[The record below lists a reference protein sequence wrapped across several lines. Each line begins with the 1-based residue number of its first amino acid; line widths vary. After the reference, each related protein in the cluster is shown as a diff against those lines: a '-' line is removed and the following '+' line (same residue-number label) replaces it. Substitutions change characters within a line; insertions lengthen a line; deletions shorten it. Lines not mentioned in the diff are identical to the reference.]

1 MKIKKILDRLT
12 ENWLAKVISFA
23 LAIVLVQLYKGSLL
37 EKKYFYIPL
46 VIENSGDLVPA
57 VNIPRLVKISVWGD
71 STVIAPIMEEH
82 ITAYMDLSSIT
93 SPGEYRIPIQAKLK
107 GLASDVSDFEVQ
119 VEPSEIKLVLEQ
131 SLSKRVNVY
140 LSLGGTPAENYE
152 VYERDVDPSTVEI
165 RGPVSVVSK
174 IEDLST
180 NSVQIDNRKTGF
192 SGYADIFTPNPLIS
206 IVGTSKIA
214 YSLKI
219 REIVTI
225 QKYEDIV
232 LYFDNLNETLEV
244 ISEIPLGNLSVR
256 GAKSIID
263 SWTPP
268 STVLRV
274 SCANIT
280 KPGVYS
286 LPVQAVVPGKLS
298 LIDAAPKN
306 IQFEVKLREAKS
318 SD

>member
-1 MKIKKILDRLT
+1 MKIKKLIDRLT

-37 EKKYFYIPL
+37 EKKYFYAPL

-71 STVIAPIMEEH
+71 STVIAPIREEH
-82 ITAYMDLSSIT
+82 ITAYMDLSSVT
-93 SPGEYRIPIQAKLK
+93 RAGEYSLPIQAKLK

-119 VEPSEIKLVLEQ
+119 VDPSEIKLILEQ
-131 SLSKRVNVY
+131 SLSKRVNVR

-152 VYERDVDPSTVEI
+152 VYERDVDPSTIEI
-165 RGPVSVVSK
+165 RGPVSIVSK

-180 NSVQIDNRKTGF
+180 NSVQIDNRKIGF
-192 SGYADIFTPNPLIS
+192 SGYADIFTPNPLVS
-206 IVGTSKIA
+206 IVGTSRVA

-219 REIVTI
+219 REIVNVQT
-225 QKYEDIV
+225 YENIA
-232 LYFDNLNETLEV
+232 LYFDNLNENLEV
-244 ISEIPLGNLSVR
+244 ITEIPLGNLTVR
-256 GAKSIID
+256 GVKSVVS

-274 SCANIT
+274 NCANIK

-298 LIDAAPKN
+298 LIDANPKN

-318 SD
+318 E